1 MERKERR
8 KSTLEEYYKD
18 IKNLISLN
26 SKTFNFSQLEDGFF
40 TSNKDQSIYL
50 LKGGKS
56 NLANP
61 LDSDKKYPL
70 FSDDQISEIIT
81 FFDTSI
87 WIVERRLPIQSYSR
101 AITQNFDLEFDLPAE
116 FIIALAILNKLEFSK
131 IQSQFHI
138 DGTSH
143 LIEATRQKSRLICD
157 VYDQKIFD
165 EMIFQ
170 GNRSIDDPETATYAE
185 RLIVTGHEHII
196 TTLRLY
202 SNLDEYVN
210 YVKQGANDNSISKLL
225 DIRKCDV
232 KRLRQY
238 ANIEKLL
245 LDDNRSARS
254 RKLKTEIERILD
266 NVCYEWVTEVA
277 QSKGIS
283 EHKAL
288 KNIITEHKKLI
299 QQKSEPELE
308 QK

>member
-143 LIEATRQKSRLICD
+143 LIEAIRH
-157 VYDQKIFD
+157 